1 MSQPIVLSQESVVV
15 DTQDLWGIEI
25 AMLADMGFL
34 NATQNL
40 AVLRQVLVTP
50 VKLST
55 DPNGRPSPEGMQRV
69 VATLLS
75 QSGNLSSFI

>member
-1 MSQPIVLSQESVVV
+1 
-15 DTQDLWGIEI
+15 
-25 AMLADMGFL
+25 MLADMGFL

>member
-1 MSQPIVLSQESVVV
+1 
-15 DTQDLWGIEI
+15 
-25 AMLADMGFL
+25 MGFL